1 MNVCATV
8 PEESDASDFVPL
20 RRQSSFARR
29 TLQRIDLALCLRIQP
44 YGEEGGVFALAFGD
58 LSCL

>member
-8 PEESDASDFVPL
+8 PEEGDASDFVPL

-44 YGEEGGVFALAFGD
+44 HGEERGLFPLTPG
-58 LSCL
+58 